1 MAKYSYIELG
11 IDKNYK
17 LIGLDFLSNDQ
28 IKALKLNS
36 AIYIY
41 RSTKTKQIYVGQTVH
56 FMDRHKQH
64 YSGTEQKFLDAKFD
78 MVIVL
83 FSQYFNGS
91 SLDDVEAQL
100 ITYYK
105 ADNPKAKKSNVSF
118 DDDVI
123 NRTGGNSITE
133 YDGREKVATD
143 VILPFWEEVLYPQ
156 GWVLTPTLDELR
168 TRALVKYSPIKQLT
182 PEQSELIKEIIDNP
196 TKNYVI
202 NGDAGTGK
210 TVLLTHLVANIL
222 KDRKDARVGV
232 VVQPNWEKTGEEIFK
247 IYGMNSTL
255 LTVTTSSKLIT
266 SGDDFDVIVVD
277 ESHKLSRRGS
287 KQMAAFNAVYKD
299 PQYAN
304 CQSHLEILQKIGKQV
319 ILMYDVLQAIRPA
332 NISRDNFATLTSTY
346 EKKFLKTQFR
356 IQAPKGK
363 NYTSDDYVNG
373 IKYLLFKD
381 TGLLN
386 SGFTQFD
393 PNFNKEVFSDKT
405 NNAYFGYYTSEP
417 LKNLI
422 DWLDE
427 DKNYN
432 PEHVNRV
439 LAGLV
444 EPWMQEE
451 GKDANK
457 FHFIEGNIKRR
468 WNWTQENWVN
478 SKDASI
484 DYKADAEE
492 QIGSVFAVQGI
503 DLNKVGVLIGYDL
516 ELDENNHLYANPDHF
531 HNVNGKFNTEDMV
544 DPKNKFE
551 FTLFVLNIYY
561 ILMTR
566 GIDGIRVGFWKN
578 TTFQKYMEDTL
589 EIK

>member
-11 IDKNYK
+11 IDKSYN
-17 LIGLDFLSNDQ
+17 LLGLDVLSNDQ
-28 IKALKLNS
+28 LKALKLNN

-41 RSTKTKQIYVGQTVH
+41 KSTKTKQIYVGQTVH
-56 FMDRHKQH
+56 FIDRHKQH
-64 YSGTEQKFLDAKFD
+64 YNGTEQKFLDAKFD
-78 MVIVL
+78 NVIVL
-83 FSQYFNGS
+83 FSQLFNGS

-133 YDGREKVATD
+133 YAGRESVSTD
-143 VILPFWEEVLYPQ
+143 VILPFWENVLYPN
-156 GWVLTPTLDELR
+156 GWVLTPTLNELR

-182 PEQSELIKEIIDNP
+182 PEQSDLIKEIIDNP
-196 TKNYVI
+196 SKNYVI

-222 KDRKDARVGV
+222 KDRKGARVGV

-266 SGDDFDVIVVD
+266 SGETFDVIVVD

-287 KQMAAFNAVYKD
+287 KQMAAFNVVYKD
-299 PQYAN
+299 PRYAN
-304 CQSHLEILQKIGKQV
+304 CQSHLEILQKISKQV

-332 NISRDNFATLTSTY
+332 NVSRAMFASLTTSY

-363 NYTSDDYVNG
+363 TYTSDDYVNG

-381 TGLLN
+381 TGLLT

-393 PNFNKEVFSDKT
+393 PHFNRDVFNDKT
-405 NNAYFGYYTSEP
+405 VNAYFGYFTSQP
-417 LKNLI
+417 LKNMI
-422 DWLDE
+422 DWLDD

-444 EPWMQEE
+444 EPWMQDE
-451 GKDANK
+451 GKDVTK
-457 FHFIEGNIKRR
+457 KHFIEGSIQRR

-478 SKDASI
+478 SRDDSV
-484 DYKADAEE
+484 DYRADAEE

-516 ELDENNHLYANPDHF
+516 ELDANGHLYANPDHF
-531 HNVNGKFNTEDMV
+531 HNVNGKFNVDEMV
-544 DPKNKFE
+544 DPNNKFE

-578 TTFQKYMEDTL
+578 STFQKYMEDTL